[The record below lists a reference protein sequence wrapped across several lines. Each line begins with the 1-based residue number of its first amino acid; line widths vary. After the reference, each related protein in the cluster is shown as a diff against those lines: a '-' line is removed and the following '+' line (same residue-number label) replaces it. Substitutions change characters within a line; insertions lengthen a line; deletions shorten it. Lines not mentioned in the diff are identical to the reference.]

1 MEESLLDEIRVRFP
15 VKIGYDVLEKILR
28 EKLIGKIIKKEK
40 ENSEAVNYAE
50 VLDLSLEGSRK
61 ENFSL
66 LLNLKLRTLTAIL
79 SHKEISLAVHLSVA
93 FDKEEQVISISDYD
107 LDGKTNNWL
116 MDNVLE
122 ALVNRFLRHN
132 LIDKMKFDI
141 RPQVKELLN
150 KLNKKLER
158 QLEVSEGI
166 FLSGYIKDFII
177 SDIIP
182 GTSQFLISI
191 ETAGHSLVDIKRVP
205 F

>member
-15 VKIGYDVLEKILR
+15 VKIGYDVLEDVLR
-28 EKLIGKIIKKEK
+28 DKLIGKTIKKEK
-40 ENSEAVNYAE
+40 NNSESVNYAE
-50 VLDLSLEGSRK
+50 VLDLCLEGSRK
-61 ENFSL
+61 GDFSL
-66 LLNLKLRTLTAIL
+66 LLNLKLKTLTTIL
-79 SHKEISLAVHLSVA
+79 SRKEINLAVHLSID
-93 FDKEEQVISISDYD
+93 FNKDEQTISIRDYE
-107 LDGKTNNWL
+107 LDGRTNSWL
-116 MDNVLE
+116 MNNVLE
-122 ALVNRFLRHN
+122 TVINRFLRHN
-132 LIDKMKFDI
+132 LMDRMKFDI
-141 RPQVKELLN
+141 RPQVEDLLS
-150 KLNKKLER
+150 KVNKKLES